1 MLSKLYI
8 GNLSFLV
15 NEQEL
20 RELFTQAGGVEDV
33 RIITDQFSGH
43 SRGFGFVQ
51 MASTEEAQK
60 AIGMFHGHSLKERA
74 LVVAEARPQRQ
85 PGGRG
90 DGGWSKVLSTLRG
103 QQGSSMG
110 EDAGKRAGSI
120 ELSPRVQARL
130 RTYCRAQGLQETEF
144 LAQVILDRLEQEEGL
159 ERCCQAWDALLN
171 GAPPSA

>member
-1 MLSKLYI
+1 LVNPFKDFLESLKGFLFASQKTKEVRMLSKLYI

-33 RIITDQFSGH
+33 KIITDQFSGR

-90 DGGWSKVLSTLRG
+90 DGGW
-103 QQGSSMG
+103 
-110 EDAGKRAGSI
+110 KR
-120 ELSPRVQARL
+120 
-130 RTYCRAQGLQETEF
+130 Y
-144 LAQVILDRLEQEEGL
+144 
-159 ERCCQAWDALLN
+159 
-171 GAPPSA
+171 